1 MISDRLK
8 AWNAVLYKLNT
19 SESDSAI
26 VSKEDEAQKIVSDVL
41 NLSFMTSLWIDIFH
55 NYSSSQTFL
64 SNEITRL
71 LLSYRLFSNYFKF
84 TKEFTVGMSAYDELL
99 VHSLVLCIKD
109 CSQLYTT
116 SLSFAFDS
124 LSKSHLPLLLT
135 FIFNDQYTNAV
146 LSVISSSLALKCLH
160 MSQKPNKRTASIES
174 PQLSSVL
181 QQLLSKTNQ
190 EIPMDILIEELCMF
204 VPSNEVYATALV
216 TFIGTD
222 WYVFALDRVAA
233 LWGDAKFIS
242 RGDQPM
248 QVYLTCLLRLLLSR
262 LTDKA
267 ALLDKGPRGI
277 PPLILLST
285 GVSAYLSCN
294 DRNSRARAMEIA
306 KLFTAIMGQEVQFSS
321 VGDLG
326 GVSTTTPPI
335 TDKPQVSVATIPT
348 PPDDDHDDDDSDNDD
363 GYSSGGFSE
372 LEVYEDVGF
381 SSGEG
386 GGIGAT
392 AAGHVQSKYKTVYLR
407 TCLECKRHS
416 HSQYYIILFILLR
429 VCLTYMCVCI
439 CVLVLQYSETKEHA
453 HDKHRDALVRSH
465 L

>member
-1 MISDRLK
+1 MISDHLK
-8 AWNAVLYKLNT
+8 TWNDVLYKLNA
-19 SESDSAI
+19 SESNAAI
-26 VSKEDEAQKIVSDVL
+26 VAKEEEAQKVASDVL
-41 NLSFMTSLWIDIFH
+41 NLSFMTSLWTEIFQ
-55 NYSSSQTFL
+55 NYSSSKTFL
-64 SNEITRL
+64 SNEINRL
-71 LLSYRLFSNYFKF
+71 LLSYRLFSNCFKF
-84 TKEFTVGMSAYDELL
+84 TKEFTIGMSAYDELL
-99 VHSLVLCIKD
+99 VHSLLLCIKD

-116 SLSFAFDS
+116 SLSFALDS
-124 LSKSHLPLLLT
+124 LSKSHIPLLLT
-135 FIFNDQYTNAV
+135 FIFNGQYTNAV

-160 MSQKPNKRTASIES
+160 MLQKPNKRTASIDS
-174 PQLSSVL
+174 SQFSSVL
-181 QQLLSKTNQ
+181 QQLLSKANE

-204 VPSNEVYATALV
+204 VPSNEVYATAVV

-262 LTDKA
+262 LTDKT
-267 ALLDKGPRGI
+267 ALLEKGPRGI

-326 GVSTTTPPI
+326 GVSTTASI
-335 TDKPQVSVATIPT
+335 TDKPQVSVAVDTIQAPS
-348 PPDDDHDDDDSDNDD
+348 DNGQHDDDDSDD
-363 GYSSGGFSE
+363 GYSSSGFSE
-372 LEVYEDVGF
+372 LEVYEDIGF
-381 SSGEG
+381 ISGGG

-392 AAGHVQSKYKTVYLR
+392 AAGSGLSKYKTVYLR
-407 TCLECKRHS
+407 TCLECKR
-416 HSQYYIILFILLR
+416 Y
-429 VCLTYMCVCI
+429 
-439 CVLVLQYSETKEHA
+439 
-453 HDKHRDALVRSH
+453 
-465 L
+465 

>member
-1 MISDRLK
+1 MQACDLVDNCASFAKSQNYDRQNRKEKKIRGMISDHLK
-8 AWNAVLYKLNT
+8 DWNDVLYKLNA
-19 SESDSAI
+19 SESNSAV
-26 VSKEDEAQKIVSDVL
+26 VSKEEEAQKISSDVL

-55 NYSSSQTFL
+55 TYSSSQTFL

-71 LLSYRLFSNYFKF
+71 LLSYRLFANYFKF
-84 TKEFTVGMSAYDELL
+84 IKEFTVGMSAYDELL

-109 CSQLYTT
+109 CSQLYMT
-116 SLSFAFDS
+116 SLSFALDS
-124 LSKSHLPLLLT
+124 LSKPHLPLLLT

-160 MSQKPNKRTASIES
+160 MLQKPNKRTASIES
-174 PQLSSVL
+174 AQFSEIL
-181 QQLLSKTNQ
+181 QQLLSKANE

-204 VPSNEVYATALV
+204 VPSNEVYAAALV

-233 LWGDAKFIS
+233 LWGDSKFIS

-267 ALLDKGPRGI
+267 ALLEKGPRGV

-306 KLFTAIMGQEVQFSS
+306 KLFTAIMGQEVQFS
-321 VGDLG
+321 
-326 GVSTTTPPI
+326 GVSDALSGVTTTASI
-335 TDKPQVSVATIPT
+335 TDKPQASAAVDTIQAPS
-348 PPDDDHDDDDSDNDD
+348 DNGQHDDDDSDD
-363 GYSSGGFSE
+363 GYSSSGFSE
-372 LEVYEDVGF
+372 LEVYEDIGF
-381 SSGEG
+381 ISGGG

-392 AAGHVQSKYKTVYLR
+392 AAGSGLSKYKTVYLR
-407 TCLECKRHS
+407 TCLECKR
-416 HSQYYIILFILLR
+416 Y
-429 VCLTYMCVCI
+429 
-439 CVLVLQYSETKEHA
+439 
-453 HDKHRDALVRSH
+453 
-465 L
+465 

>member
-1 MISDRLK
+1 MISDHLK
-8 AWNAVLYKLNT
+8 AWNDVLYKLNA
-19 SESDSAI
+19 SESNSAI
-26 VSKEDEAQKIVSDVL
+26 VSKQEEAQKVASDVL

-71 LLSYRLFSNYFKF
+71 LLSYRIFANYFKF
-84 TKEFTVGMSAYDELL
+84 TKEFSIGMSEYDELL
-99 VHSLVLCIKD
+99 VHSLVLSIID
-109 CSQLYTT
+109 CSQLYST

-124 LSKSHLPLLLT
+124 LSKPHIPLLIS
-135 FIFNDQYTNAV
+135 FIFNDQYRNAV

-160 MSQKPNKRTASIES
+160 MLQKPNKRIASIDS
-174 PQLSSVL
+174 SQFSSVL
-181 QQLLSKTNQ
+181 QQLLSKANE

-233 LWGDAKFIS
+233 LWGDSKFIS
-242 RGDQPM
+242 GGDQPM

-262 LTDKA
+262 LTNKA
-267 ALLDKGPRGI
+267 ALLEKGPRGI
-277 PPLILLST
+277 PPLILLSM

-306 KLFTAIMGQEVQFSS
+306 KLFTAIMGQEVQFGGSS
-321 VGDLG
+321 DALG
-326 GVSTTTPPI
+326 GVSTTASI
-335 TDKPQVSVATIPT
+335 TDKPQASAAVDTIQAPS
-348 PPDDDHDDDDSDNDD
+348 DSGHNDGDSDDD

-381 SSGEG
+381 G
-386 GGIGAT
+386 GGGGSIGAT
-392 AAGHVQSKYKTVYLR
+392 AAGRVPSKYKTVYLR
-407 TCLECKRHS
+407 SCLECKRHKP
-416 HSQYYIILFILLR
+416 I
-429 VCLTYMCVCI
+429 
-439 CVLVLQYSETKEHA
+439 
-453 HDKHRDALVRSH
+453 
-465 L
+465 

>member
-1 MISDRLK
+1 MISDHLK
-8 AWNAVLYKLNT
+8 AWNDVLYKLNA
-19 SESDSAI
+19 SESNSAI
-26 VSKEDEAQKIVSDVL
+26 VSKQEEAQKVASDVL

-55 NYSSSQTFL
+55 TYSSSQTFL

-71 LLSYRLFSNYFKF
+71 LLSYRIFANYFKF
-84 TKEFTVGMSAYDELL
+84 TKEFSIGMSEYDELL
-99 VHSLVLCIKD
+99 VHSLVLSIID
-109 CSQLYTT
+109 CSQLYST

-124 LSKSHLPLLLT
+124 LSKPHIPLLIS
-135 FIFNDQYTNAV
+135 FIFNDQYRNAV

-160 MSQKPNKRTASIES
+160 MLQKPNKRIASIDS
-174 PQLSSVL
+174 SQFSSVL
-181 QQLLSKTNQ
+181 QQLLSKANE

-262 LTDKA
+262 LTDKT
-267 ALLDKGPRGI
+267 ALLEKGPRGI

-326 GVSTTTPPI
+326 GVSTTASI
-335 TDKPQVSVATIPT
+335 TDKPQVSVAVDTIQAPS
-348 PPDDDHDDDDSDNDD
+348 DNGQHDDDDSDD
-363 GYSSGGFSE
+363 GYSSSGFSE
-372 LEVYEDVGF
+372 LEVYEDIGF
-381 SSGEG
+381 ISGGG

-392 AAGHVQSKYKTVYLR
+392 AAGSGLSKYKTVYLR
-407 TCLECKRHS
+407 TCLECKR
-416 HSQYYIILFILLR
+416 Y
-429 VCLTYMCVCI
+429 
-439 CVLVLQYSETKEHA
+439 
-453 HDKHRDALVRSH
+453 
-465 L
+465 